1 MLDRKVL
8 RQESDGELVE
18 HADLSEIA
26 TFHANDMVVDRQGR
40 AYVGNFGYDL
50 HSGAEARNADL
61 ALVHPDGRVEV
72 AATGLNFPN
81 GSVITPDGSTLI
93 VGETM
98 ALRYRAWDIG
108 ADGTLGNER
117 VWAQMQD
124 ILPPDGCAL
133 DAEGGIW
140 FAAPSG
146 PECVRVVEGGE
157 VTHRVTA
164 SQNCFACMLGG
175 DDGRTLFVFT
185 APDSH
190 PDQVAGQALGK
201 LETVTVGHPHAGLP

>member
-1 MLDRKVL
+1 MDTEVVHDDIDFGEGPRWHDGRLWYSDFYQHAVRAWAPDGSVETMAEVPTQPSGLGWLPDGRLLIVSMLDRKVL

-26 TFHANDMVVDRQGR
+26 TFHANDMVVDHQGR

-72 AATGLNFPN
+72 AATDLNFPN
-81 GSVITPDGSTLI
+81 GSVITPDGSTPI

-108 ADGTLGNER
+108 ADGTLGNDR

-124 ILPPDGCAL
+124 LLPPDGCAL
-133 DAEGGIW
+133 TW
-140 FAAPSG
+140 RTAA
-146 PECVRVVEGGE
+146 
-157 VTHRVTA
+157 TW
-164 SQNCFACMLGG
+164 
-175 DDGRTLFVFT
+175 
-185 APDSH
+185 
-190 PDQVAGQALGK
+190 
-201 LETVTVGHPHAGLP
+201 